1 VYSLGCILN
10 ECWTRQQPWRESAH
24 FFQVQALFCAAVCP
38 CRRPIQ
44 MQSTALQIQF
54 NQFKMQFMHG
64 SGGHCSM
71 LCQDQRLI
79 LFDRSQGKRSM
90 MRFVCLLPQI
100 IKQVAIDGERP
111 AVASDT
117 PPQLR
122 RLIRKCWEQVRDF
135 EAALA
140 LRMKASSCC
149 WAACLEASKL
159 QSSGGKFSFQGSAI
173 RRSQMQDPRHRPSCT
188 ELVRFTDIL
197 MRHEVARLRASAG
210 RGSANGARLPP
221 AGSAGSA
228 ALAPTFEGGVAAA
241 MGSSPRSPAAR
252 AAASSTKA
260 GSPSA
265 DGSAPGDGARSA
277 SAASAAEYSAGSG
290 AGSGADADGG
300 AAAAA
305 DSSSVNAAP
314 SPADSA
320 ADRPRS
326 GGSDSDGGGGGD
338 GGCSEVPADSGVD
351 TAAAGRVSSAAP
363 EAATPRA
370 GKASRAET
378 LAGSAAEPGRLR
390 SRSEAGHSPA
400 KQLPCDGGASSGGA
414 LSRSTEVQAAIAA
427 LRREARQR
435 REQLSRSH

>member
-1 VYSLGCILN
+1 
-10 ECWTRQQPWRESAH
+10 
-24 FFQVQALFCAAVCP
+24 
-38 CRRPIQ
+38 
-44 MQSTALQIQF
+44 
-54 NQFKMQFMHG
+54 
-64 SGGHCSM
+64 
-71 LCQDQRLI
+71 
-79 LFDRSQGKRSM
+79 M
-90 MRFVCLLPQI
+90 MRLVCLLPQI

-122 RLIRKCWEQVRDF
+122 RLIRKCWEQVRDIG
-135 EAALA
+135 AALA
-140 LRMKASSCC
+140 LRMKASSCY
-149 WAACLEASKL
+149 WDCLLGSWQPLLVK
-159 QSSGGKFSFQGSAI
+159 KFSFQGSAFGC
-173 RRSQMQDPRHRPSCT
+173 SQMQDPRHRPSCT

-197 MRHEVARLRASAG
+197 MQHEVARLRASAG

-228 ALAPTFEGGVAAA
+228 PTFEGGVAAA

-252 AAASSTKA
+252 AASRSTKA

-277 SAASAAEYSAGSG
+277 TAASAAEYSVGSSAGGSG

-305 DSSSVNAAP
+305 DSSSVDAAP

-326 GGSDSDGGGGGD
+326 GGSDSDSGGGGD
-338 GGCSEVPADSGVD
+338 GGSGEVPADSGVD

-370 GKASRAET
+370 GTASRAET
-378 LAGSAAEPGRLR
+378 LADSAAEPGRLR

-427 LRREARQR
+427 LSREARLR
-435 REQLSRSH
+435 CGYNSSSGAEVHRGDEEAGSGASS